1 MCSRALT
8 HQYVL
13 IDDEVLHLTLAYEQG
28 KRVRACEYVYAQK
41 ATRSNTNHSTESR
54 VNELTKEKR
63 RKKAPL

>member
-28 KRVRACEYVYAQK
+28 KRVRVREYVYAQK
-41 ATRSNTNHSTESR
+41 SDSLEY
-54 VNELTKEKR
+54 E
-63 RKKAPL
+63 PLDRIASK